1 MESDRA
7 GCELKSIN
15 AKKDAGRG
23 GSTWRLCDDGKIK
36 WKARDKWAFI
46 ATERLTATR
55 GTSC

>member
-7 GCELKSIN
+7 GCELKNI
-15 AKKDAGRG
+15 AKKDAGG
-23 GSTWRLCDDGKIK
+23 SGSTWRLCDDGKIK
-36 WKARDKWAFI
+36 WKPRDNWAFI